1 MIIKQ
6 KIDHEK
12 MLSEHN
18 HFAEDIIKFCIDR
31 KRRVVAIDREMHID
45 MEHELYDDGS
55 DYSDI
60 FGGNLVIED
69 GEVVDIEWEAHP
81 NIERNRQLHIGA
93 GRELTDEYLIQ
104 ELTDIL
110 NEWIDQGE

>member
-31 KRRVVAIDREMHID
+31 KRRVVAIDREMHI
-45 MEHELYDDGS
+45 
-55 DYSDI
+55 
-60 FGGNLVIED
+60 
-69 GEVVDIEWEAHP
+69 
-81 NIERNRQLHIGA
+81 GA